1 MAGGVSLASAGNV
14 VAKRRLVLGNK
25 ICVPMA
31 ITPYVIREHHESLGH
46 VRQEKLLLELPR
58 HYNMAIEGKVLRDLV
73 HRLVSTCV
81 LCQAYKQPARD
92 PAVNAR
98 PMPVP
103 SSVGDHVALD
113 EYQIPHVHFRGRRSR
128 NAEENGGAE

>member
-1 MAGGVSLASAGNV
+1 MAEGSSLASAGNV
-14 VAKRRLVLGNK
+14 VAKRLLVLGNK

-31 ITPYVIREHHESLGH
+31 ITPYVIREHDEGVGH
-46 VRQEKLLLELPR
+46 VGQEELLLELLR
-58 HYNMAIEGKVLRDLV
+58 HYNLAIEGKVLKDLE

-92 PAVNAR
+92 LALKAR
-98 PMPVP
+98 PMPVS

-113 EYQIPHVHFRGRRSR
+113 VFQMLRSVVQEYTTMVSSSLWKS
-128 NAEENGGAE
+128 